1 MKVLTQSGAFD
12 VSISGISVEKD
23 SVALNAQMGVWI
35 GSIVLSD
42 QDLWYFTKIFFK
54 RRVFLRVLKIAF
66 FSLFKK

>member
-54 RRVFLRVLKIAF
+54 RRVFLRVLKIAV